1 LSLVYHNSNLGTL
14 HILYALDPPFLS
26 VHFGWKNSC
35 CGQLES
41 VSWDA
46 NSSACTLVCATSW
59 MTTGDV
65 VVELKLLLV
74 IASSVDLLVVLSPFL
89 SVLPEAIPLA
99 SISCAFWFATNQSSQ
114 KWIFRHYSII
124 WWYELHEWTRNTISD
139 ISNITYFFL
148 TFCIATLQ
156 VKRGQLQFRLFQR
169 VDVTSPKVS
178 RLKIKSWAF
187 F

>member
-1 LSLVYHNSNLGTL
+1 
-14 HILYALDPPFLS
+14 
-26 VHFGWKNSC
+26 
-35 CGQLES
+35 
-41 VSWDA
+41 
-46 NSSACTLVCATSW
+46 
-59 MTTGDV
+59 
-65 VVELKLLLV
+65 
-74 IASSVDLLVVLSPFL
+74 
-89 SVLPEAIPLA
+89 VLPEAIPLA

-156 VKRGQLQFRLFQR
+156 VKRGQLQFRLFQS